1 MAPRLS
7 AGGRRLRSRFGA
19 RPRVLEGAR
28 VSTRVIGI
36 ALAAA
41 TIAAAGACAVP
52 EGPSET
58 FPPVSIGPSRTVSP
72 AVNQTRAELV
82 RVLGEANL
90 VLADTQAPIRP
101 AEAPLLA
108 GAPRAVYQ
116 VTLPDDPT
124 RGFIVVYEFSDPS
137 RAADAAAEEQRYLA
151 SGPGR
156 VQTPEGTVHVLRQV
170 GSTVVLYDWLPG
182 AAQDPRAPEIQ
193 RALETLGV
201 GFPIEG

>member
-1 MAPRLS
+1 M
-7 AGGRRLRSRFGA
+7 GA
-19 RPRVLEGAR
+19 RRSGRGATLGLVLA
-28 VSTRVIGI
+28 TA
-36 ALAAA
+36 ALF
-41 TIAAAGACAVP
+41 AGCGTAETPVT
-52 EGPSET
+52 T
-58 FPPVSIGPSRTVSP
+58 FPPPSVAPSRTVSP

-90 VLADTQAPIRP
+90 ILSDTQSAVRP

-116 VTLPDDPT
+116 VTLPADPT
-124 RGFIVVYEFSDPS
+124 RGYIVVYEFSDAA
-137 RAADAAAEEQRYLA
+137 RAADAAAEQQRYLA

-156 VQTPEGTVHVLRQV
+156 IQTPEGTVFVLRQV

-182 AAQDPRAPEIQ
+182 AAQDPRAPEVQ
-193 RALETLGV
+193 RTLETLGV

>member
-1 MAPRLS
+1 VAARLN
-7 AGGRRLRSRFGA
+7 ARHAFQARRVRRLALISMIA
-19 RPRVLEGAR
+19 TVWTVL
-28 VSTRVIGI
+28 
-36 ALAAA
+36 
-41 TIAAAGACAVP
+41 GACAVP
-52 EGPSET
+52 ESPAQT

-72 AVNQTRAELV
+72 AVGQTRAELV
-82 RVLGEANL
+82 RVLGQANL
-90 VLADTQAPIRP
+90 VLADTQAPVRP

-116 VTLPDDPT
+116 VTLPEDPT
-124 RGFIVVYEFSDPS
+124 RGFIVVYEFSDAS

-182 AAQDPRAPEIQ
+182 AAQDPRAPDIQ
-193 RALETLGV
+193 RVLETLGV